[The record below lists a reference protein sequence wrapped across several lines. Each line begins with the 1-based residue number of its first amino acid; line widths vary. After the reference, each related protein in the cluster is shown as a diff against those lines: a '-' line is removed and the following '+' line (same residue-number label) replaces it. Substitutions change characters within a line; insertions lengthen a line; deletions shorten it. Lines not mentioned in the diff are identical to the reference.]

1 MDSHDKFRQ
10 ILNSPR
16 RAPLKVRR
24 ASSISFHPKEKA
36 VADDKSNTGNPDW
49 QRINTSQEHELRDW
63 AQKFGA
69 SQEELKSAV
78 AQVGNQ
84 ADAVREHLKGRS
96 KRA

>member
-1 MDSHDKFRQ
+1 MDANGKLRQ

-16 RAPLKVRR
+16 RAPLKARR

-36 VADDKSNTGNPDW
+36 VADDKSNTGNPDR
-49 QRINTSQEHELRDW
+49 QRINTNQEHELRDW
-63 AQKFGA
+63 AQKFGV
-69 SQEELKSAV
+69 SQEELKAAV
-78 AQVGNQ
+78 AEVGNQ